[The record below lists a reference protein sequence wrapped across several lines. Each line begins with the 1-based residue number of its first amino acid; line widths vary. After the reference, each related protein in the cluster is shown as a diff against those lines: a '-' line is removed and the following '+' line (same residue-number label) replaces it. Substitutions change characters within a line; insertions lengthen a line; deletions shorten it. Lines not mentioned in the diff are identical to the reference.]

1 MESHDTQKL
10 RPWRGTT
17 AAPLTVVDLFT
28 FPWRGELLKKLRWK
42 TFQNR
47 GGLFTRLHGRSDGL
61 TDDCPIMSGQDS
73 LAKRLCQVSPY
84 AGRIESLIGLI
95 PEIMERNDQLRPL
108 WTAWRQN
115 ATPDLTPR
123 QYFARDQIKVL
134 CDFVEYLYFASDA
147 FARLARTRR

>member
-1 MESHDTQKL
+1 MADCL
-10 RPWRGTT
+10 RDSMAVRM
-17 AAPLTVVDLFT
+17 
-28 FPWRGELLKKLRWK
+28 RLKD
-42 TFQNR
+42 
-47 GGLFTRLHGRSDGL
+47 DG
-61 TDDCPIMSGQDS
+61 PIVSGDDS

-84 AGRIESLIGLI
+84 ADGVEPLISLI

-123 QYFARDQIKVL
+123 QYFARGQIKVL

-147 FARLARTRR
+147 FARSARRR